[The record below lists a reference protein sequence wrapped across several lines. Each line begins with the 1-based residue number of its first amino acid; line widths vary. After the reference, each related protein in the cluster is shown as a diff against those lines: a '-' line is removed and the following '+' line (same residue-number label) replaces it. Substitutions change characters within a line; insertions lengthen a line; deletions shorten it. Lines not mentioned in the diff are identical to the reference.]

1 MKRIVLVDDDPAI
14 QDALQMIFS
23 GTPYQFD
30 VCSTGEQVLAMKG
43 DLPDLFLIDKQLSG
57 VDGLQ
62 VCRTLKSGE
71 HSKHIPVIVLSATPN
86 IEALAAEAGA
96 DDVLEKP
103 FHIKV
108 LTEKVEKALEGIA
121 LQPGGA

>member
-1 MKRIVLVDDDPAI
+1 MKRIILVDDDPATR
-14 QDALQMIFS
+14 DALQMIFS
-23 GTPYQFD
+23 TMPYQFD
-30 VCSTGEQVLAMKG
+30 VCSTGEQVLEMTG

-71 HSKHIPVIVLSATPN
+71 HSKHIPVIVLSASPN
-86 IEALAAEAGA
+86 IELLAAEAGA

-103 FHIKV
+103 FHIKA
-108 LTEKVEKALEGIA
+108 LWDKVEKALDGLAI
-121 LQPGGA
+121 